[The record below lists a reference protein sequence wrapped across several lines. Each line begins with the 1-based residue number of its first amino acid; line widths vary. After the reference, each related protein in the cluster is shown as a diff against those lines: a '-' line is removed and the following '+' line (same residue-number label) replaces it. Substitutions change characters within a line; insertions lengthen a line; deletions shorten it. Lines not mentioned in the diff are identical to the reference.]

1 MSLKGKIKAMC
12 SIEDLAVKCPHGKNR
27 EPDYRGC
34 LCLDFAGRPVPVR
47 LGMQVRFE
55 LTCVVCSELGAT
67 QG

>member
-12 SIEDLAVKCPHGKNR
+12 SIEDLAVRCPHGKNR

-47 LGMQVRFE
+47 LGMQVRF
-55 LTCVVCSELGAT
+55 
-67 QG
+67 